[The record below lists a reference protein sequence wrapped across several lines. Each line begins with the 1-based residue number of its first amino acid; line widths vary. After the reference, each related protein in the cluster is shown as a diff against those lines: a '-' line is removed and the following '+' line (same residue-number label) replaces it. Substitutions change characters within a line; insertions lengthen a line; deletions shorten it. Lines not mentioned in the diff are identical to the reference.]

1 MFNNHANHFMPNF
14 CIPPPPPPQ
23 LPQPLNSARV
33 FFPPV
38 SHHHPPAYYLQP
50 QHAHPH
56 MNPQFFNLS
65 VPPPPITQNISS
77 LIAANINNYPT
88 RHPLNCTHQITTSE
102 RFSKTFHTGHAN
114 GFTSKGNGA
123 PLNRSRKRFLE
134 QITNEEGTS
143 GELRIE
149 LDTAPRNRPLSG
161 QSSTEVDQ
169 EAADE
174 SPNSKES
181 GCSENSQ
188 ESLRLVPTDNDSDG
202 EHPEMGRNWRILMLF
217 NGLVRDE
224 DLAPNCERPQ
234 AEHGRTYPDIQ
245 KKMFTQNGEEQ
256 KEQHE
261 QHKLLK
267 LMSLKLPLDTNHE
280 VGPASSST
288 GYGMRTSNVWV
299 SSDLMAKMIQQQ
311 QTVSFTTKSSA
322 ASDHSIPPP
331 PIVHDK
337 NNLQLNTRETVDA
350 RHPGTR
356 KRLHH
361 NRSLIILKTGR
372 RVYQGSKD
380 CFQFLETGNCL
391 NGVFCEYEHEG
402 STEHS
407 AKKVCPFLMRG
418 QCRNIDDNCPH
429 GPHST
434 LKAHQMPVC
443 DYYLRICCSKGKD
456 QCAYLHVKH
465 TDGMEPCE
473 EFNRGCCQQG
483 VMCDAPHRYRYHR
496 IKEKQTEYPK
506 QSAKQ
511 QTPGTELLDNSH
523 SVSTDKQNDTLKWF
537 S

>member
-23 LPQPLNSARV
+23 LPQPLNSAV
-33 FFPPV
+33 NSFGVDFCDPCSLASFLSAGSSSPSSGLLPSTSTCTSSYEPSV
-38 SHHHPPAYYLQP
+38 LQFKRSASSNYAKY
-50 QHAHPH
+50 QH
-56 MNPQFFNLS
+56 
-65 VPPPPITQNISS
+65 
-77 LIAANINNYPT
+77 
-88 RHPLNCTHQITTSE
+88 
-102 RFSKTFHTGHAN
+102 KTFHTGHAN

-123 PLNRSRKRFLE
+123 PLSRSRKRFLE

-234 AEHGRTYPDIQ
+234 AEDGRTYPDIQ
-245 KKMFTQNGEEQ
+245 KKVFTQNGVEQ

-280 VGPASSST
+280 VVPASSSSRL

-299 SSDLMAKMIQQQ
+299 STDLMAKMIQQQ

-322 ASDHSIPPP
+322 ASDNSIPPP

-337 NNLQLNTRETVDA
+337 NNLQPNTRETVDA

-361 NRSLIILKTGR
+361 NRSLIILKTGQ

-391 NGVFCEYEHEG
+391 NGVFCEYEHEE

-418 QCRNIDDNCPH
+418 QCRNIDDNCSH

-443 DYYLRICCSKGKD
+443 DYYLRMCCSKGKD

-483 VMCDAPHRYRYHR
+483 VM
-496 IKEKQTEYPK
+496 
-506 QSAKQ
+506 
-511 QTPGTELLDNSH
+511 
-523 SVSTDKQNDTLKWF
+523 
-537 S
+537 